1 MDELLKSW
9 TAATTNLKYGVQR
22 VFHDVLALAAEGKT
36 HLAYGADYH
45 NGSPCLVNTVGAML
59 TTGGGS
65 GIPGRHFG
73 EVVELFDSINREF
86 AERGINT
93 EYRQVSE
100 VAAETLLRNFAP
112 LKEPET
118 PMKENE
124 FGFDGPYMEPS
135 DEYMAKALV
144 EIFSNPGIMEQPAT
158 GCLIFDAAD
167 AINEL
172 DLAVHRTNVDK
183 Y

>member
-9 TAATTNLKYGVQR
+9 TAATTDLKYGVQR

-36 HLAYGADYH
+36 HLTYNADYH
-45 NGSPCLVNTVGAML
+45 NGSPCLVNSVGAML

-65 GIPGRHFG
+65 GIPSNHFG
-73 EVVELFDSINREF
+73 EVVGLFDQINLEF
-86 AERGINT
+86 AARGINT
-93 EYRQVSE
+93 EFHRVSE

-118 PMKENE
+118 PMKENDYD
-124 FGFDGPYMEPS
+124 FDGPYIEPS

-144 EIFSNPGIMEQPAT
+144 EMFQSEAIPDCAVGTVFNAAEVMDT
-158 GCLIFDAAD
+158 FDMQLARVD
-167 AINEL
+167 VNE
-172 DLAVHRTNVDK
+172 DH
-183 Y
+183 